1 MKPAHARPVF
11 LNLLQIRLPL
21 GGILSILHRVSGV
34 LLVLSIPLMIWVV
47 QLLNA
52 GPQGY
57 ERAMVL
63 FDHGGFKF
71 LIFTVAWL
79 LIQHSLSG
87 IRHLLLD
94 MGIGYGL
101 PQARASAWTAFGIS
115 LLLACWVAVLLW
127 K

>member
-1 MKPAHARPVF
+1 MPCIMDSNNFLVCPIVF
-11 LNLLQIRLPL
+11 DLLVKTQIRY
-21 GGILSILHRVSGV
+21 
-34 LLVLSIPLMIWVV
+34 
-47 QLLNA
+47 N
-52 GPQGY
+52 
-57 ERAMVL
+57 
-63 FDHGGFKF
+63 GFKF